1 MELGPAAFRVEELR
15 PADVIP
21 LMLGALPKRGRIRP
35 CGEELHDQAELSATR
50 ALDLIE
56 CSFIDSSSS
65 PPLSSRSAARAVARR
80 STSMTAPRTPPRMT
94 PLPVCSS
101 TVLARAAAHA
111 VRSIR
116 VDYER
121 RCGNSEIILA
131 CRTRADATHCIDSP
145 AFDCYQR
152 SGAEGKAEVFITP
165 YMYNDWDDARFTR
178 CSSELSAKSMLLINT
193 ACPPP

>member
-1 MELGPAAFRVEELR
+1 MFVPRLTVVAAVLL
-15 PADVIP
+15 A
-21 LMLGALPKRGRIRP
+21 LSGASCR
-35 CGEELHDQAELSATR
+35 T
-50 ALDLIE
+50 ALDGENGSADASTDDAATCVLLDGACTSG
-56 CSFIDSSSS
+56 CSC
-65 PPLSSRSAARAVARR
+65 R
-80 STSMTAPRTPPRMT
+80 
-94 PLPVCSS
+94 PVYGI
-101 TVLARAAAHA
+101 L
-111 VRSIR
+111 

-121 RCGNSEIILA
+121 RCASSEIILA

-152 SGAEGKAEVFITP
+152 SGADGGIEVFITP